1 MPISILKVLWSNKN
15 LLNQFTKRDVVGR
28 YKGSYLGLLW
38 TFITPLLMLVIYT
51 FVFSEVFKARWGTV
65 GGNKAEY
72 ALVLFTGLIVFNIF
86 SEVITRA
93 PSLLVGNSNLVTKVV
108 FPLEI
113 MPVAILCASIFHALI
128 NFALLIVSLI
138 LILGVLQW
146 TLFLAPLVLLPLIL
160 LTLGLGWI
168 LASLGVY
175 LRDLG
180 QVIGIAMQA
189 IMLMS
194 PIFYPI
200 SSIPENLRIIYY
212 INPVSYVIE
221 DMRRVVIWGE
231 MPNWTWLGI
240 GTVIGLVV
248 FMAGYSWFQKTKKGF
263 ADVL

>member
-1 MPISILKVLWSNKN
+1 MPNSILKVLWSNKN
-15 LLNQFTKRDVVGR
+15 LLNQFTKRDVIGR

-51 FVFSEVFKARWGTV
+51 FVFSEVFKARWGTA
-65 GGNKAEY
+65 GENKAEY
-72 ALVLFTGLIVFNIF
+72 ALVIFTGLIVFNIF
-86 SEVITRA
+86 SEVVTRA
-93 PSLLVGNSNLVTKVV
+93 PGLLVGNANLVTKVV

-113 MPVAILCASIFHALI
+113 MPVAILGASLFHAAI
-128 NFALLIVSLI
+128 NFALLIVSLM

-146 TLFLAPLVLLPLIL
+146 TLFLVPLVLLPLL
-160 LTLGLGWI
+160 LLSLGLGWI
-168 LASLGVY
+168 LSSLGVY

-200 SSIPENLRIIYY
+200 SSIPEKLRFIYY

-221 DMRRVVIWGE
+221 DMRRIVIWGE
-231 MPNWTWLGI
+231 MPNWTWLCI
-240 GTVIGLVV
+240 GTAIGLLVCIT
-248 FMAGYSWFQKTKKGF
+248 GYTWFQKTKKGF